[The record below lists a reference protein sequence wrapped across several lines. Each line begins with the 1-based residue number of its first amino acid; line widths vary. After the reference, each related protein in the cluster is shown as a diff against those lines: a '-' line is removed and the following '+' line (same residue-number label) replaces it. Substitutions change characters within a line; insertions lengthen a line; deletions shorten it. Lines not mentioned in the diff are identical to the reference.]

1 MPGSTHGIQPG
12 VGPGQAMES
21 LGKRGVWKNGLGAG
35 HSISAPHVVL
45 GEQLGRPEP
54 PGRHWNNEQMQRE
67 LK

>member
-1 MPGSTHGIQPG
+1 
-12 VGPGQAMES
+12 MES

-54 PGRHWNNEQMQRE
+54 PGRHRNNEQMQRE